1 MGTGMSRSSFHVP
14 TARDALVARSLHVT
28 PAMNTA
34 ECLKGQGRGEK
45 VFAVFSGQGDHQG
58 IKDLLGLVH
67 VPDGTT
73 LPPARFA
80 DLVPAYPPI
89 VIDEAL
95 GLEEIWDRMKHEN
108 VEVVAAIS
116 REGTFLG
123 TVSQSSLVHVLFCH
137 QEELRLQIE
146 HHETDIQRYR
156 QRLKALSR
164 KLENTGEAYRSLL
177 RLLVRTSIEEDLLQA
192 AIKALAEL
200 IHARYGAIMLMET
213 DGRLMRMLYT
223 GLTSEEAHKIGKLPE
238 GRGLLGVDVEEGGV
252 LRIEDIASDPRAGGF
267 PPNHP
272 VMRSVLIAP
281 IVNEGQTYGRVYLA
295 DKFDGQPFSEDDG
308 LIVQSFSHSLA
319 LVAGYVRAVEE
330 RKHAQ
335 EATAYVET
343 QLRQAQKLEALGRL
357 AGGVAHDFNNLLT
370 AIMGYGELTLCR
382 PASDGGV
389 RRNIE
394 EILRAARRGA
404 NLVKQLLAFASK
416 HTSEREVVSV
426 SGILSEL
433 SPMLHRLI
441 GEDIQVTIRTDPHP
455 GSVLIDPGQ
464 MEQVIINLVV
474 NARDAMPRGGELI
487 IETTRMES
495 EQTKSLHLGS
505 LKPGPY
511 VVLSVKDTGCGMSR
525 EVLSRI
531 FDPFFTTKEPGKGT
545 GLGLSTVYGIITQ
558 HDGALSVKSDVGQG
572 TTFHVYLPHVETQHR
587 NNGAYERSLPPL
599 EGTETIFVVEDEPE
613 IRTLICQNL
622 RSLGYTVL
630 DADNG
635 ADALDIARYY
645 TQPIHLLLTDMIMPR
660 LGGQALADHLLSL
673 HPEMKV
679 LYVSGYMNQ
688 GFAPEDALSE
698 DSTFL
703 RKPFTLE
710 ALGRKIRE
718 LLDGGP
724 RNPKQTEG

>member
-1 MGTGMSRSSFHVP
+1 MLESAFHVP
-14 TARDALVARSLHVT
+14 TAKDALVVRSFPVT
-28 PAMNTA
+28 PAMSTA
-34 ECLKGQGRGEK
+34 ECLVVQGRGEQ
-45 VFAVFSGQGDHQG
+45 VFAVFSGHGDRQG
-58 IKDLLGLVH
+58 IKEDLLGLVH
-67 VPDGTT
+67 VPDGAGLT
-73 LPPARFA
+73 PSRFG
-80 DLVPAYPPI
+80 DLVPDSPP
-89 VIDEAL
+89 VSVDATMNLDEV
-95 GLEEIWDRMKHEN
+95 WDRMKRER
-108 VEVVAAIS
+108 VEVAAVFNGDG
-116 REGTFLG
+116 RFLG
-123 TVSQSSLVHVLFCH
+123 TVSKSSLIHALFRY
-137 QEELRLQIE
+137 QAELRLQIE
-146 HHETDIQRYR
+146 HHETDNQRYR
-156 QRLKALSR
+156 RRLKTLSR
-164 KLENTGEAYRSLL
+164 KLDSTGEAYRTLL

-192 AIKALAEL
+192 GIEALTAL
-200 IHARYGAIMLMET
+200 IHTRYGAITLFAQ
-213 DGRLMRMLYT
+213 DGSIRQMVYA
-223 GLTSEEAHKIGKLPE
+223 GLSAEEAKKIGKWPE
-238 GRGLLGVDVEEGGV
+238 GRGLLAVDMQDTEV
-252 LRIEDIASDPRAGGF
+252 LCVEDITADPRSGGF

-272 VMRSVLIAP
+272 VMKSVLIAP
-281 IVNEGQTYGRVYLA
+281 IANEGRTYGRVYLA
-295 DKFDGQPFSEDDG
+295 DKADGQPFSEDDV

-335 EATAYVET
+335 ETTAYVEA

-382 PASDGGV
+382 PTGEEGV
-389 RRNIE
+389 RRNVE

-464 MEQVIINLVV
+464 MEQVILNLVV
-474 NARDAMPRGGELI
+474 NARDAMPRGGELK

-495 EQTKSLHLGS
+495 NETRVLQLGS

-511 VVLSVKDTGCGMSR
+511 VVLSVTDTGCGISR

-531 FDPFFTTKEPGKGT
+531 FDPFFTTKEQGKGT

-558 HDGALSVKSDVGQG
+558 HDGALSVKSEVGQG

-587 NNGAYERSLPPL
+587 HNGVCELSPLPL

-622 RSLGYTVL
+622 RGLGYTVL

-688 GFAPEDALSE
+688 DFAAEAALSE
-698 DSTFL
+698 ESTFL
-703 RKPFTLE
+703 RKPFTQE
-710 ALGRKIRE
+710 TLGRKIRE
-718 LLDGGP
+718 LLNNDP
-724 RNPKQTEG
+724 MTLQQQTRK